1 MSWRVVVRGDSPRGD
16 SIVVLCNLTGLTM
29 SEVQLALLKDGVVVG
44 DGLSE
49 PRARELADSI
59 QKDSSLD
66 CLIEHSVTV
75 GESPATFRVV
85 LTGYRPG
92 SRARLRRTVQKMSG
106 LPFEQ
111 VIVWFSRIPFVLREN
126 ARHSTAMAIRRALT
140 EAGGLVDLQPESSA
154 TIVLPGKM
162 EPAAV
167 DSPPEVETHLA
178 EDPEPVPVATV
189 EAVAVTDIDDSDF
202 PVPSNGIAEFPIPP
216 VIALLDEQTPRQD
229 GIDRP
234 PVIRFTEPGRTP
246 VVPPIFGAAD
256 DVEEGEPYV
265 IEFIEPSTAILN
277 APALPHNTMKLFL
290 CDPAEEDRD
299 NVAEVLARICDF
311 PKQTS
316 AGLMASCPTWIA
328 SFYDTRRASRFSTE
342 LAKMGVTVVM
352 ARNMP
357 EFTHTGEAAGSLLEW
372 LSGE

>member
-1 MSWRVVVRGDSPRGD
+1 MSWRVVVRGDSPKGD
-16 SIVVLCNLTGLTM
+16 SIVALCNLTGLTM
-29 SEVQLALLKDGVVVG
+29 SEVQLALLKDGVIVG

-59 QKDSSLD
+59 QKDSTLD
-66 CLIEHSVTV
+66 CLIEHSVIA
-75 GESPATFRVV
+75 GDSPATFRVV

-154 TIVLPGKM
+154 TIVLPGKT

-167 DSPPEVETHLA
+167 DSPPEVEAQAA
-178 EDPEPVPVATV
+178 EDPELVPIVAV
-189 EAVAVTDIDDSDF
+189 EAVTGSGADDFDF
-202 PVPSNGIAEFPIPP
+202 PVPSNGFTELLIPP
-216 VIALLDEQTPRQD
+216 VIALPDEWTPEQD
-229 GIDRP
+229 GIHRP
-234 PVIRFTEPGRTP
+234 PVFRFTEPGKTP
-246 VVPPIFGAAD
+246 AVPSIFDAAD
-256 DVEEGEPYV
+256 DVEEGEPFV
-265 IEFIEPSTAILN
+265 VEFTEPSSPILK

-299 NVAEVLARICDF
+299 NVAEVLARVCDF
-311 PKQTS
+311 PMNTS
-316 AGLMASCPTWIA
+316 TGLVNNCPAWIA
-328 SFYDTRRASRFSTE
+328 SFYDTRRVSRFTTE

-357 EFTHTGEAAGSLLEW
+357 EFTHTGEASVSLLEW
-372 LSGE
+372 LSG

>member
-66 CLIEHSVTV
+66 CLIEHSVIA
-75 GESPATFRVV
+75 GDSPATFRVV

-92 SRARLRRTVQKMSG
+92 SRARLRKAVQKMSG

-140 EAGGLVDLQPESSA
+140 EAGGLVDLQPESTA
-154 TIVLPGKM
+154 TIVLPGKE
-162 EPAAV
+162 EPAVV
-167 DSPPEVETHLA
+167 DSPPEVETHFA
-178 EDPEPVPVATV
+178 EDQEPVPVVTV
-189 EAVAVTDIDDSDF
+189 EAVTGSGVDDSDF
-202 PVPSNGIAEFPIPP
+202 PVPCNGFTELVIPP
-216 VIALLDEQTPRQD
+216 VIALLGEKTPGQN
-229 GIDRP
+229 GIQRP

-246 VVPPIFGAAD
+246 AVPSIFGAAD
-256 DVEEGEPYV
+256 DTEEGEPYV
-265 IEFIEPSTAILN
+265 VEFIEPSSAILN

-311 PKQTS
+311 PAETA
-316 AGLMASCPTWIA
+316 AGLLANCPTWIA
-328 SFYDTRRASRFSTE
+328 SFQDTRRASRFTAE
-342 LAKMGVTVVM
+342 LARMGVTVVM

-357 EFTHTGEAAGSLLEW
+357 EFTHTCEAAGSLLEW